1 MRSEAAKAGGVGHMN
16 LSKGSCG
23 GLKVTKEEGLCYIM
37 G

>member
-1 MRSEAAKAGGVGHMN
+1 MGSKAAKAGEVGHEN

-23 GLKVTKEEGLCYIM
+23 RLKVTKEEGLYYVM